1 MALLL
6 IHPIAIRTAMALRA
20 FFSALPLQAFIGNAG
35 VGNTLL
41 ESNPGLP
48 QPQSTSKP
56 GLDQKLR
63 DTWSGPESSDPT
75 RLDRRWSTKDGHD
88 NANSESSFSLTPCTG
103 RSRYPG

>member
-6 IHPIAIRTAMALRA
+6 SHPVAIRTAMALRA
-20 FFSALPLQAFIGNAG
+20 FFSALSLQAFIRKAG

-48 QPQSTSKP
+48 QPQCTSKP
-56 GLDQKLR
+56 GLDQYLR
-63 DTWSGPESSDPT
+63 DTWSGPDSSDPI
-75 RLDRRWSTKDGHD
+75 RLDRRWSTKDGYD
-88 NANSESSFSLTPCTG
+88 NANSESSFTPCAG